1 MSGQRWKTLRSRF
14 ESCGF
19 ERMKA
24 KDRLLDTLNEASDF
38 VKALIGARDQ
48 KEAELNASQAVAA
61 FPFFYTARRLFGEL
75 SKADEEELWGLGQQR
90 APLMR
95 FVLMG
100 GVYRYGFSRW
110 WDRAM
115 WREVQVFKVQWRAFC
130 ERAFAKNQGV
140 NATPSIES
148 LWRDARSGQVS
159 MDEVLQ
165 TFDEMLF
172 ANLDVTTHVL
182 SWYVVLLAKEK
193 RIQEHVREDI
203 AANRSDIQSYVASKD
218 TLLHCSLLET
228 LRLRPVSAFTIPEF
242 SLVEK
247 QLGGFTVPAKT
258 SVIVDTI
265 AINIR
270 NAFWG
275 HDSNRFNP
283 TRFASIK
290 LSELRYNLFTFGF
303 GVRKCLGQHDA
314 ELLIKSFMFEMLQQ
328 YDLSL
333 TSSGMDL
340 DGSQSNWVPVA
351 NLAVRLQRRD
361 SL

>member
-1 MSGQRWKTLRSRF
+1 MYGLVLRLRCEYCVFLYIESEIVAHLAPIERRARPGVVRLMHRTSSYLLDMTGAKLSVSFDRVLTDPADVRAFYTNSQTHYKSPASNGGWVFHQLLGQCLGMMSGQRWKTLRSRF

-228 LRLRPVSAFTIPEF
+228 LRLRPVSGTRLLLASHQIP
-242 SLVEK
+242 
-247 QLGGFTVPAKT
+247 A
-258 SVIVDTI
+258 D
-265 AINIR
+265 
-270 NAFWG
+270 
-275 HDSNRFNP
+275 
-283 TRFASIK
+283 
-290 LSELRYNLFTFGF
+290 
-303 GVRKCLGQHDA
+303 
-314 ELLIKSFMFEMLQQ
+314 MM
-328 YDLSL
+328 
-333 TSSGMDL
+333 
-340 DGSQSNWVPVA
+340 
-351 NLAVRLQRRD
+351 
-361 SL
+361 